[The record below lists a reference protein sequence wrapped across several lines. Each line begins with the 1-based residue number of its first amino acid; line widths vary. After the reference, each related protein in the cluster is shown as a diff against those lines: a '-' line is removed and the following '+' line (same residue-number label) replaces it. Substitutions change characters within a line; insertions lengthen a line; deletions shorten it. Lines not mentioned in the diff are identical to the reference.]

1 MNKAEFSEKI
11 NQSLKQ
17 LDKLNVL
24 LMTPKDQIFLAK

>member
-11 NQSLKQ
+11 NQSLKK
-17 LDKLNVL
+17 LDKLNIL